1 MTTDEYLEK
10 RKSKDWNF
18 NPVVPLD
25 SFMHV
30 QKIHPLKQR
39 MIKQIVDAA
48 KTDSYVRSIIVF
60 GSSVRYDC
68 HPFSDL
74 DLCIDWIDDCYTE
87 DGILKPFTG
96 NLRKVISSVT
106 EGNADVINFQDLDY
120 TVVKDD
126 VLERGVI
133 VYEHTV

>member
-25 SFMHV
+25 SFMNV
-30 QKIHPLKQR
+30 QKIHPLKQK
-39 MIKQIVDAA
+39 IVKSIVDNA
-48 KTDSYVRSIIVF
+48 KTDSHVKSIIVF

-74 DLCIDWIDDCYTE
+74 DLCIDWTEDCYTE
-87 DGILKPFTG
+87 NGVLKPFTG
-96 NLRKVISSVT
+96 KLRSLISSIT
-106 EGNADVINFQDLDY
+106 EGNADVINYQDLDY
-120 TVVKDD
+120 TNVKDD
-126 VLERGVI
+126 VLDRGII
-133 VYEHTV
+133 VYEHIV

>member
-25 SFMHV
+25 SFMNV
-30 QKIHPLKQR
+30 QKIHPLKQK
-39 MIKQIVDAA
+39 IVKSIVDNA
-48 KTDSYVRSIIVF
+48 KADSHVKSIIVF

-74 DLCIDWIDDCYTE
+74 DICIDWTEDCYTE
-87 DGILKPFTG
+87 DGILKPFTCK
-96 NLRKVISSVT
+96 LRSLISSIT
-106 EGNADVINFQDLDY
+106 EGNADVINYQDLDD

-126 VLERGVI
+126 VLNRGII
-133 VYEHTV
+133 VYEHIV

>member
-25 SFMHV
+25 SFMNV
-30 QKIHPLKQR
+30 QKIHPLKQK
-39 MIKQIVDAA
+39 IVKSIVDNA
-48 KTDSYVRSIIVF
+48 KADSHVKSIIVF

-74 DLCIDWIDDCYTE
+74 DLCIDWTEDCYTE
-87 DGILKPFTG
+87 DGILKPFT
-96 NLRKVISSVT
+96 LSLIHISEPTRRS
-106 EGNADVINFQDLDY
+106 
-120 TVVKDD
+120 
-126 VLERGVI
+126 
-133 VYEHTV
+133 